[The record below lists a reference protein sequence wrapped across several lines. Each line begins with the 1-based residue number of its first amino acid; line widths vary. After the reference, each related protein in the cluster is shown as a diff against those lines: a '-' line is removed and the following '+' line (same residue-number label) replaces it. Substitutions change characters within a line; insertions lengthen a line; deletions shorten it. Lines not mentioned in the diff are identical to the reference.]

1 VSIDEALLAHSLVI
15 EQFGGR
21 LGILNR
27 NGLESAL
34 ARPYSGY
41 YRSIERK
48 GAALLESLAKNHGFV
63 DGNKRTAILMLSLLV
78 INSGYDFHFE
88 SNETANDSLEVLVL
102 DIVERRMTYAQVVSW
117 LRKHVRKST

>member
-1 VSIDEALLAHSLVI
+1 VSLDEALLAHDIVI
-15 EQFGGR
+15 EHFGGR
-21 LGILNR
+21 QGILNR

-78 INSGYDFHFE
+78 INSDKISILTRTPE
-88 SNETANDSLEVLVL
+88 PTMRW
-102 DIVERRMTYAQVVSW
+102 RRWFWISSGTE
-117 LRKHVRKST
+117 